1 MLRASPQ
8 TRVDLIDRLP
18 TPYGLVRSGVAPDH
32 QSTKGVT
39 RVLDRVLAKPEVA
52 FFGGVEVGR
61 DVSLDELRGLYDAV
75 VIATGAALDR
85 RLDVPGEDL
94 PGVFSSGRFI
104 GWYNAHPDH
113 ADIDVRAVATAVV
126 IGSGNVALDVARVLA
141 KAETEFAG
149 SDLSPDAGSS
159 LANSG
164 VARIHIVGRS
174 PAAAMKFSEAELL
187 EFGELA
193 RARPRLG
200 LHADLGD
207 TDGKSAAAL
216 RAVVAS
222 ADGSPSKTVEVIFE
236 FGLVPLRFEGDRALE
251 RVRFRDTVGV
261 EHVREAQLAV
271 TCIGYATHGLGLAL
285 DGGAIR
291 NVEGRIADGLFVVGW
306 AKRGP
311 SGTIPTNRSEAH
323 LVAKAIVAGL
333 SGDETKPGRDGLVAL
348 LRARNCEPLD
358 YADWRRID
366 ASEIARAGADR
377 LRHKWRSHAELVTAA
392 RVRA

>member
-126 IGSGNVALDVARVLA
+126 IGSGNRIRGLGSLTRRRLVAC
-141 KAETEFAG
+141 EFRRRADPHRR
-149 SDLSPDAGSS
+149 SQ
-159 LANSG
+159 SG
-164 VARIHIVGRS
+164 RRDEILRS
-174 PAAAMKFSEAELL
+174 RTL
-187 EFGELA
+187 GVRRT
-193 RARPRLG
+193 RARS
-200 LHADLGD
+200 
-207 TDGKSAAAL
+207 SAA
-216 RAVVAS
+216 
-222 ADGSPSKTVEVIFE
+222 
-236 FGLVPLRFEGDRALE
+236 
-251 RVRFRDTVGV
+251 
-261 EHVREAQLAV
+261 
-271 TCIGYATHGLGLAL
+271 
-285 DGGAIR
+285 
-291 NVEGRIADGLFVVGW
+291 
-306 AKRGP
+306 
-311 SGTIPTNRSEAH
+311 RS
-323 LVAKAIVAGL
+323 
-333 SGDETKPGRDGLVAL
+333 SCRS
-348 LRARNCEPLD
+348 
-358 YADWRRID
+358 RRY
-366 ASEIARAGADR
+366 RR
-377 LRHKWRSHAELVTAA
+377 
-392 RVRA
+392 